1 MIIADTSVW
10 VAHLRQPTAVLAE
23 RLHNSGVLMHP
34 FVLGELAL
42 GGVSASTLK
51 MLMDLPRCCVAS
63 PDEVLVL
70 VETARLTGR
79 GIGYV
84 DAHLIASARM
94 ALDTRLWSLDQKLS
108 AVAAALGLAYAPDV

>member
-10 VAHLRQPTAVLAE
+10 VMHLRQPTALLAE
-23 RLHNSGVLMHP
+23 RLYHSGVLMHP

-51 MLMDLPRCCVAS
+51 MLQTLPQCRVAS
-63 PDEVLVL
+63 PDEVLAL
-70 VETARLTGR
+70 IDAARLTGR

-84 DAHLIASARM
+84 DTHLIASARI
-94 ALDTRLWSLDQKLS
+94 ATDTRLWSLDQRLDSVAEAFGLS
-108 AVAAALGLAYAPDV
+108 YSPDA